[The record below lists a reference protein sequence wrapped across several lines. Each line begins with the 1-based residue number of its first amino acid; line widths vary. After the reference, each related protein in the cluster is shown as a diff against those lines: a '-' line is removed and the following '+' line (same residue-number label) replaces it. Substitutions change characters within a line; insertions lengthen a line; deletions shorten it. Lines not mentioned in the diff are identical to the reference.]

1 MVGGPVKTI
10 AINGRL
16 FTSDSEDAVSIT
28 LPGYNNEVKPNGDGS
43 DRIVK
48 SRHTGVIEGVSLAI
62 DQSRGDME
70 FLQETQDSLE
80 FVPVTLTLVDGTVYS
95 GNMQITD
102 AVATDTKETTAS
114 ITLNGKVEKL

>member
-28 LPGYNNEVKPNGDGS
+28 LPGYNNEVKPNGNGTN
-43 DRIVK
+43 RLIK
-48 SRHTGVIEGVSLAI
+48 SRHVGVIEGVSLAI

-70 FLQETQDSLE
+70 FLQETADSLE
-80 FVPVTLTLVDGTVYS
+80 FVPVTLTLVDDTVYS
-95 GNMQITD
+95 GNMQLTE

-114 ITLNGKVEKL
+114 VTLNGDVEKL